1 MGLMYLLMLMLLLG
15 GSVSLAIV
23 VGLIYNNYLWWEKDF
38 ASSELHLAINAVSIS
53 TLILYLVLHG
63 WVRRKEEEKL
73 RELDIT
79 EIY

>member
-1 MGLMYLLMLMLLLG
+1 MELMYLLMLLLLFG
-15 GSVSLAIV
+15 GNVSLAIV
-23 VGLIYNNYLWWEKDF
+23 VALMYNNYLWWEKGF
-38 ASSELHLAINAVSIS
+38 ASSELHLVINAASIS

-73 RELDIT
+73 RELDIP